1 MINLKSQRLI
11 QDVRIGGFGM
21 LGAIEAG
28 GTKFVCA
35 VGDQLGNITDRVSI
49 PTTVPEETMK
59 EVIAFFQKYDIEAM
73 GIGSFGPIDVNLESS
88 TYGYITSTPKTAWKN
103 YPLVQTIKEALS
115 VPIGFNTD
123 VNAAALGEAT
133 LGAAKGL
140 DSCLYITIGTGIGA
154 GAIIQGNLL
163 QGLSHP
169 EMGHILVRRHPNDDY
184 QGKCP
189 YHHDCLEGLAAGP
202 AIEERWG
209 EKGFHLAERS
219 EVWELEAYYIAQAL
233 MQYIL
238 ILSPKKIILGG
249 GVMNQE
255 QVFSFIYKHLSKL
268 LNDYVAMPELSDYIV
283 RPGLGDNAGITG
295 SLLLAHQALQK

>member
-1 MINLKSQRLI
+1 
-11 QDVRIGGFGM
+11 M

-35 VGDQLGNITDRVSI
+35 VGDEMGKVIERIQI
-49 PTTVPEETMK
+49 PTTVPEETMPK
-59 EVIAFFQKYDIEAM
+59 VIEFFKRYDLEAI
-73 GIGSFGPIDVNLESS
+73 GIGSFGPIDVNKESA
-88 TYGYITSTPKTAWKN
+88 TYGNITSTPKAGWRD
-103 YPLVQTIKEALS
+103 YPFVQALKDAFS

-140 DSCLYITIGTGIGA
+140 DSCLYITVGTGIGA
-154 GAIIQGNLL
+154 GAIVQGKLL
-163 QGLSHP
+163 QGQTHP
-169 EMGHILVRRHPNDDY
+169 EMGHILVRRHPNDEF

-209 EKGFHLAERS
+209 DKGFHLVERP
-219 EVWELEAYYIAQAL
+219 EVWELEGYYIAQAL

-249 GVMNQE
+249 GVMKQE
-255 QVFSFIYKHLSKL
+255 QVFTAIYNYLQELVNH
-268 LNDYVAMPELSDYIV
+268 YVELPELSTYIV
-283 RPGLGDNAGITG
+283 SPGLGDDAGITG
-295 SLLLAHQALQK
+295 SLLLAHQALQEN